1 VEIQEVTNL
10 LEQLTETRKANGLED
25 MPANEMLKVLREKSN
40 YWKLIENF
48 FRSLNEG
55 FLVERKT

>member
-1 VEIQEVTNL
+1 VEIQELVTNL
-10 LEQLTETRKANGLED
+10 LEQLLTETRKTNGLED

-48 FRSLNEG
+48 F
-55 FLVERKT
+55 LVP